1 MICTVE
7 CQEIEVVGSPDSF
20 HLCLFLSYVN
30 QTTKSNLSNI
40 IIKFGVV
47 DFQNK
52 RQISYNHGN
61 YSLH

>member
-7 CQEIEVVGSPDSF
+7 CQEIEVVGSLGSF
-20 HLCLFLSYVN
+20 HPCLFLSYVN

-47 DFQNK
+47 DFQNFLQP
-52 RQISYNHGN
+52 R
-61 YSLH
+61 